1 MNILF
6 YIIIYLFS
14 SSLSFADYRDA
25 NIQSEMK
32 EQYAGCYES
41 FVNNLET
48 CAVSSC
54 SYPDISNN
62 KVWKA
67 HVINGI
73 KNDSCYII
81 YYSYLGSE
89 IIDSP
94 EHCFYNKQD
103 QRLLFIL
110 YQNLFSQTSAIE
122 IADIKTKIIYLNNS
136 ACTKNK
142 TPDKD

>member
-14 SSLSFADYRDA
+14 SSISFADYRDA

-32 EQYAGCYES
+32 QQYGSCYEN
-41 FVNNLET
+41 FANNLET
-48 CAVSSC
+48 CTVSSC

-67 HVINGI
+67 QTINGI
-73 KNDSCYII
+73 KNDSCYAI

-89 IIDSP
+89 IIGSP

-103 QRLLFIL
+103 QRLLFVL
-110 YQNLFSQTSAIE
+110 YKNLFSQTSAME
-122 IADIKTKIIYLNNS
+122 IAEIKAKIIALNNS
-136 ACTKNK
+136 VCTKNK
-142 TPDKD
+142 TTDKD